1 LQYISGMRRAS
12 RGRGGQA
19 RALSAVREERESM
32 VVPRG
37 QGEAEEHSSSVDS
50 APEFV
55 SVPSRT
61 LVIPEAERTRETR
74 EPDSDA
80 TTVVER
86 EEWTRAR
93 DQIALIVRTTV
104 AEAMLPL
111 QESIALIAERLDLL
125 ASQQVHPPPRAEQ
138 APPRPPPAPRATMLP
153 PPLPHDMPIEYTPP
167 PMAPSALTRLGDLAG
182 RLRRE
187 RGIEVSPMQ
196 LAALL
201 LERVAAVLDE
211 RVAEELARSSMFKG
225 SGTSSDDDRSS

>member
-1 LQYISGMRRAS
+1 MGAI
-12 RGRGGQA
+12 
-19 RALSAVREERESM
+19 SAVREERHSM

-37 QGEAEEHSSSVDS
+37 QGEAELHAPPDS

-61 LVIPEAERTRETR
+61 LVIPESERTADTR
-74 EPDSDA
+74 EPDKDA

-86 EEWTRAR
+86 EEWIRAR

-111 QESIALIAERLDLL
+111 QESIASIAERLDAL
-125 ASQQVHPPPRAEQ
+125 ASQPMHAPPRAEHL
-138 APPRPPPAPRATMLP
+138 PPPPAPRATM
-153 PPLPHDMPIEYTPP
+153 
-167 PMAPSALTRLGDLAG
+167 MAPSALTRLGDLAG

-196 LAALL
+196 LAAVL

-211 RVAEELARSSMFKG
+211 RVAAELAKTSMLRGPDSSP
-225 SGTSSDDDRSS
+225 DDDLSS

>member
-1 LQYISGMRRAS
+1 
-12 RGRGGQA
+12 
-19 RALSAVREERESM
+19 M

-37 QGEAEEHSSSVDS
+37 QREAELTPPPDS

-55 SVPSRT
+55 RVPSRT
-61 LVIPEAERTRETR
+61 LVISEAARTAETK
-74 EPDSDA
+74 EPDKDA
-80 TTVVER
+80 ITVVER

-111 QESIALIAERLDLL
+111 QESIASIAERLDALT
-125 ASQQVHPPPRAEQ
+125 SQPAHPPPRAEHV
-138 APPRPPPAPRATMLP
+138 PPPLPPRATMLP
-153 PPLPHDMPIEYTPP
+153 PPLPSDLSVPYEPS

-182 RLRRE
+182 RLRKE

-196 LAALL
+196 LAAIL

-211 RVAEELARSSMFKG
+211 RVAEELAKN
-225 SGTSSDDDRSS
+225 SGVFTGCEPSSDDDHLS